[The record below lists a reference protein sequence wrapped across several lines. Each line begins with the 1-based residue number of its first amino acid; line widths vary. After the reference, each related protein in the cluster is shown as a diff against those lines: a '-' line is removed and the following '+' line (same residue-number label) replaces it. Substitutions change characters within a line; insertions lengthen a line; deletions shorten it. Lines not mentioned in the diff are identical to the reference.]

1 MNIIR
6 RKTNLLVCACLVTA
20 TVQAQETCN
29 WDKASVHFYPHL
41 LEVKAIDN
49 EIKVVRL
56 IKGQQH
62 YETPRLELSLT
73 GQLPPG
79 VTQDFIRWQADWD
92 GRTLAVDYASE
103 VIQLGNSIAVDL
115 SLKPVQFTPENNY
128 TLLLKPRAFLGSAQE
143 QACAKEPVVVV
154 LRTGDVRDG
163 LIRSSFVQP
172 QQSDGVNSERKSI
185 RLWAMVGQS
194 VANRQVFDGS
204 GLWVGLPPPLTGSQS
219 SQGNTP

>member
-29 WDKASVHFYPHL
+29 WNKASVHFYPHL

-79 VTQDFIRWQADWD
+79 VTQNFIRWQADWD

-115 SLKPVQFTPENNY
+115 SLKPVEFTQKITIPCGWSHGR
-128 TLLLKPRAFLGSAQE
+128 LLGSAQE
-143 QACAKEPVVVV
+143 QACAKKHCRSRAPH
-154 LRTGDVRDG
+154 RRCTGWTDSIQFCSAAT
-163 LIRSSFVQP
+163 IRG
-172 QQSDGVNSERKSI
+172 D
-185 RLWAMVGQS
+185 
-194 VANRQVFDGS
+194 
-204 GLWVGLPPPLTGSQS
+204 
-219 SQGNTP
+219 